1 MDELIEMSRNYFLR
15 SHDTHSRI
23 WLFSDEPSAFLQ
35 EAQEFGDESFHI
47 FLSDPYR
54 GRSPLLLNYDAFAR
68 DEIQIGFRPTA
79 ILDSNVVAALHQFV
93 SSPASMESGRRD
105 AVRCF
110 LRFACANQLDYNP
123 FFYYMESAAK
133 DEAGQVLPH
142 VMRISRSILRLHTM
156 NVATFVEKGDVV
168 QDQDLLQLY
177 AAEFGGST
185 LDEISENYA
194 RSMVRGPD
202 PHVDGLGRL
211 IYAAL
216 LKIGLIHRLSRK
228 SVEEKYGE
236 FLEFM
241 GSTLNIALGP
251 ERMLAAG
258 FFSRDFEGFIPLQR
272 GARLDRVLNRVR
284 SAAWD
289 LILLHLPAYLLGT
302 SSITEVVLGF
312 PCTADRIL
320 WRVANAYGLVS
331 VMKMEPDMDIGIP
344 ATTCDLEALGLDPS
358 LISRIVERDK
368 SWSMP
373 RIASLTSRDGRI
385 SYDGLTE
392 LIMDLERQA
401 DRLCCS

>member
-1 MDELIEMSRNYFLR
+1 MEELIEMSRNYFLR
-15 SHDTHSRI
+15 SHDTDSRI
-23 WLFSDEPSAFLQ
+23 WLFSDDPSPFLRGS
-35 EAQEFGDESFHI
+35 QEFGDESFHI
-47 FLSDPYR
+47 FLADPYR
-54 GRSPLLLNYDAFAR
+54 GRSPLLLNYDAFAG
-68 DEIQIGFRPTA
+68 DEIQIPFRPTA

-110 LRFACANQLDYNP
+110 LRFACANRFDYNP

-133 DEAGQVLPH
+133 DEAGQILPH
-142 VMRISRSILRLHTM
+142 ATRISRSILTLHTM

-177 AAEFGGST
+177 ATDVGGST
-185 LDEISENYA
+185 LDEIAEKYA
-194 RSMVRGPD
+194 ASMVHAPD
-202 PHVDGLGRL
+202 PHIDGLSRL
-211 IYAAL
+211 IYATL

-228 SVEEKYGE
+228 TAEEKYAE
-236 FLEFM
+236 FLDFM

-258 FFSRDFEGFIPLQR
+258 YFSRDFESFIPLQR

-289 LILLHLPAYLLGT
+289 LILLRLPAHLLA
-302 SSITEVVLGF
+302 SSSAAEVVLGY
-312 PCTADRIL
+312 PCTADRVL
-320 WRVANAYGLVS
+320 WRVASAYGLTS
-331 VMKMEPDMDIGIP
+331 VMKMEPEIEGVP
-344 ATTCDLEALGLDPS
+344 ATTCDFEALGLDAG
-358 LISRIVERDK
+358 LISRIIERDK

-373 RIASLTSRDGRI
+373 RLASLTNRDGRI

-401 DRLCCS
+401 DHLCSS